1 LTHNRLIL
9 NRLQLCRNDKS
20 GYGNYS
26 INENKII
33 FELISYP
40 IPMEDIGVVEELLL
54 KGEYDYTVDGK
65 KLTFTKTVFP
75 ITPEEEYR
83 CEFKLIKK

>member
-1 LTHNRLIL
+1 
-9 NRLQLCRNDKS
+9 
-20 GYGNYS
+20 
-26 INENKII
+26 
-33 FELISYP
+33 
-40 IPMEDIGVVEELLL
+40 MEDIGVVEELLL